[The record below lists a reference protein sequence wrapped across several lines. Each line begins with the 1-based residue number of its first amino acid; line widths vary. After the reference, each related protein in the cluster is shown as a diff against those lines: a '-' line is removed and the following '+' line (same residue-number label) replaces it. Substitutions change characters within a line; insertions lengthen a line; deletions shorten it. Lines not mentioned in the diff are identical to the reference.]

1 MSSTKLLTYCL
12 APPLYELFF
21 DISYNKD
28 KRISP
33 APTELLLAQTRSYS
47 PYDDLSCSHLSKSW
61 RQDPSSCSSCIR
73 TEIAFDTYFVRA
85 PCLNWFSL
93 QPGLLFD
100 WRLDWAL
107 ATRPS
112 WVHSVYPLVK
122 TRLERWL
129 LACASIVFCKPVT
142 LFTGLDILTQWAL
155 CRPWSHDCEY

>member
-47 PYDDLSCSHLSKSW
+47 PYDDLSCSHLVSKSW

-112 WVHSVYPLVK
+112 WVHIACIRWSKLGWKGDYSRAPPLCF
-122 TRLERWL
+122 
-129 LACASIVFCKPVT
+129 AN
-142 LFTGLDILTQWAL
+142 QWHYSL
-155 CRPWSHDCEY
+155 VWIY